1 MIEDESREV
10 DEDGWN
16 LEDVTVSQRLDNLE
30 EEYDVEEEE
39 KVASSDGPNVENHL
53 KSEQVANWIVENELN
68 KCIQALFDLRGYR

>member
-1 MIEDESREV
+1 
-10 DEDGWN
+10 
-16 LEDVTVSQRLDNLE
+16 VTASQRLENLE

-39 KVASSDGPNVENHL
+39 EKVATSEGPQLLENQL

>member
-1 MIEDESREV
+1 M
-10 DEDGWN
+10 
-16 LEDVTVSQRLDNLE
+16 TASQRLDNLE

-39 KVASSDGPNVENHL
+39 EKVATSEGPQLLENQL

>member
-1 MIEDESREV
+1 M
-10 DEDGWN
+10 
-16 LEDVTVSQRLDNLE
+16 TASQRLENLE

-39 KVASSDGPNVENHL
+39 EKVATSEGPQLLENQL

>member
-1 MIEDESREV
+1 
-10 DEDGWN
+10 
-16 LEDVTVSQRLDNLE
+16 VTASQRLDNLE

-39 KVASSDGPNVENHL
+39 EKVATSEGPQLLENQL

>member
-1 MIEDESREV
+1 M
-10 DEDGWN
+10 
-16 LEDVTVSQRLDNLE
+16 TASQRLDNLE

-39 KVASSDGPNVENHL
+39 EEKVAASEGPQLLENQQL

>member
-1 MIEDESREV
+1 M
-10 DEDGWN
+10 
-16 LEDVTVSQRLDNLE
+16 TASQRLDNLE

-39 KVASSDGPNVENHL
+39 EKVAASEGPQLLENQQL

>member
-1 MIEDESREV
+1 M
-10 DEDGWN
+10 
-16 LEDVTVSQRLDNLE
+16 TASQRLDNLE

-39 KVASSDGPNVENHL
+39 EEKVTTSEGPQLLENQL